1 MFPDLAVLI
10 PFFLIVIV
18 AVYFHTVTGFGLA
31 MIVLGISSGMGVASV
46 AALASIISIVTLVN
60 SAVALRGNLHHIEW
74 RTAGSLLLGV
84 LPASVLGVVLL
95 EYLSSA
101 AADLVQVLLGA
112 VIVYGGLNFAW
123 RPQPLEKVSSQ
134 PNFVYYGFLGG
145 LVGGMFA
152 IPGPPLIFQ
161 FYRQP
166 MTLPQIRSYLIF
178 LNAFIAGARTLFV
191 GWQGDLTEE
200 IWVLSGLC
208 IPVVALATFAG
219 RHYPPPF
226 SAHTMRRI
234 AFAVLVLMGLGL
246 ILPVALNYLF
256 GR

>member
-31 MIVLGISSGMGVASV
+31 MIVMGMASGMGVASV

-191 GWQGDLTEE
+191 GWQGGLTEE

-208 IPVVALATFAG
+208 IPVVALATLAG

-234 AFAVLVLMGLGL
+234 AFAVLVLVGLGL
-246 ILPVALNYLF
+246 MLPVALNYLF